1 MKRFA
6 LLLITVILSLNCMA
20 QSNNTTT
27 IKLHQG
33 EFINQSHTTR
43 IQQTN
48 ETLLFDKMTN
58 EYVYTTVEQMPSYK
72 GSNSAFMNDFISHF
86 NYAPEQ
92 NENIQTTLR
101 VQFVINTKGQ
111 LIGARIYNKGLNKLT
126 NFEKAG
132 LKALEQMQDWTP
144 GIHNNKKVNVLLTI
158 PIHIDFQ

>member
-1 MKRFA
+1 MKIISSIHQAR
-6 LLLITVILSLNCMA
+6 LLNINSILIAIAFLMLSC
-20 QSNNTTT
+20 
-27 IKLHQG
+27 
-33 EFINQSHTTR
+33 HTAR

-86 NYAPEQ
+86 NYAPKQ

-132 LKALEQMQDWTP
+132 LKALEQIQDWTP

>member
-1 MKRFA
+1 
-6 LLLITVILSLNCMA
+6 
-20 QSNNTTT
+20 
-27 IKLHQG
+27 
-33 EFINQSHTTR
+33 
-43 IQQTN
+43 
-48 ETLLFDKMTN
+48 MTN
-58 EYVYTTVEQMPSYK
+58 EYAYTTVEQMPSYK
-72 GSNSAFMNDFISHF
+72 GSNSAFMNDFISLF

-111 LIGARIYNKGLNKLT
+111 LIGARIYNKGLNMLT

-132 LKALEQMQDWTP
+132 LKALGQMQDWTP